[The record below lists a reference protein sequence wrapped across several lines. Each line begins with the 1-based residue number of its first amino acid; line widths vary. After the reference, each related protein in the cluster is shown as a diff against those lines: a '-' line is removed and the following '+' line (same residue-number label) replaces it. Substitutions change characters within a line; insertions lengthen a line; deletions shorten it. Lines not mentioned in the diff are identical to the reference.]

1 LPSELTYGLSLRHGV
16 TTRADGSFDTASFA
30 ELVRYGEEVGFHHVL
45 VPDHV
50 FVPEYWGKVIT
61 DVWLEP
67 FSVLSYLA
75 AVTSRI
81 ELVIACLVVPYRQPF
96 ITAKSVATLDQ
107 LSGGR
112 AALGIVP
119 GYLKEEF
126 EAFALPLEERSA
138 MTNEFVRIM
147 IELWTEPHASYDG
160 TYYSFDGVGLK
171 PPCVR
176 TPHAPIWVGGSSR
189 AALKR
194 VAEFG
199 DVWTPLGFMVVN
211 DAYQA
216 AHEDELAGKSLPTSG
231 TTPEQLAADIA
242 FVKTRAA
249 DAGRD
254 LSHLQVVV
262 APNKL
267 TTRIERLREYVD
279 AGATGLVFNVPGE
292 TADECRTSIDSYAA
306 EVMAVL

>member
-1 LPSELTYGLSLRHGV
+1 MSSDLTYGLSLRHGV
-16 TTRADGSFDTASFA
+16 VTNPDGSFDTQGFT
-30 ELVRYGEEVGFHHVL
+30 ELVRHGEAVGFDHVL

-67 FSVLSYLA
+67 FALLSYLA

-96 ITAKSVATLDQ
+96 VAAESVATLDQ

-126 EAFALPLEERSA
+126 EAFALPLEERNA

-147 IELWTEPHASYDG
+147 IELWTSTSA
-160 TYYSFDGVGLK
+160 SFDGSYYRFEGVELK
-171 PPCVR
+171 PPCVHR
-176 TPHAPIWVGGSSR
+176 PHVPIWVGGSSR

-199 DVWTPLGFMVVN
+199 DVWTPLGFTVVN
-211 DAYQA
+211 ESYRES
-216 AHEDELAGKSLPTSG
+216 HEEELAGKSLPTSG
-231 TTPEQLAADIA
+231 TTPEQLAAGIA
-242 FVKTRAA
+242 LARQLAA

-254 LSHLQVVV
+254 LSALQVVV

-267 TTRIERLREYVD
+267 TTRVERLREYVE
-279 AGATGLVFNVPGE
+279 AGATGFVFNVPGE
-292 TADECRTSIDSYAA
+292 SVAECRASIDGYAA
-306 EVMAVL
+306 EVMATL

>member
-1 LPSELTYGLSLRHGV
+1 SSAPAPPGTSTSSTPGDGSMANNPTYGLSLRHGV
-16 TTRADGSFDTASFA
+16 LTNPDGSFDTDGFV
-30 ELVRYGEEVGFHHVL
+30 ELVRHGEAVGFNHVL

-61 DVWLEP
+61 YVWLEP
-67 FSVLSYLA
+67 FALLSYLA

-96 ITAKSVATLDQ
+96 VAAESVATLDQ

-126 EAFALPLEERSA
+126 EAFALPLDERNA
-138 MTNEFVRIM
+138 MTNEFVSIM
-147 IELWTEPHASYDG
+147 VELWTNPAAAYNG
-160 TYYSFDGVGLK
+160 AYYRFEGVELK

-176 TPHAPIWVGGSSR
+176 RPHAPIWVGGSSR

-199 DVWTPLGFMVVN
+199 DVWTPLGFTVVN
-211 DAYQA
+211 ESYRES
-216 AHEDELAGKSLPTSG
+216 HEEELAGKSLPTSG
-231 TTPEQLAADIA
+231 TTPEQ
-242 FVKTRAA
+242 
-249 DAGRD
+249 
-254 LSHLQVVV
+254 
-262 APNKL
+262 
-267 TTRIERLREYVD
+267 
-279 AGATGLVFNVPGE
+279 
-292 TADECRTSIDSYAA
+292 
-306 EVMAVL
+306 